1 MTIVTKDPV
10 AVQKKVQT
18 VANKYFYDIS
28 KETNKEEYLLRM
40 RHGIRYL
47 SPKHSSSQIIAG
59 NITVVDGII
68 TKLDKVFGSGV
79 LAEYGCCAFLN
90 TKDLVKF
97 PDTASQICNVIFD
110 EPTIHTIQLYL
121 KNLSYLLDVDFQ
133 LAAYNNRY
141 YVVYNHSTNKK
152 NKDLKHFY
160 RLFCHQFIRAIYS
173 GEQPH
178 TLDFILN
185 ADKYF
190 DTLSKKDILL
200 LLGMKAAN
208 GSLNAR
214 YNSTYGLVGRSTYTF
229 VRDNSV
235 DSIVYI
241 TKNKTLPKLTY
252 NLFGHINVKSPSF
265 VPNYYKTPDYSKE
278 VVKGNKEVNNIWSY
292 VGHDFLVPG
301 HLSYLNEY
309 IKAYLFIRYEND
321 YNTLAIKLDEL
332 TRIMLI
338 ADKIPANRDVHTIK
352 NKFDTFCENLGNCLE
367 FMDNKLFN
375 KSEPTADKKLD
386 ILFKAIETNDYSLIK

>member
-10 AVQKKVQT
+10 AIQKKVQT

-28 KETNKEEYLLRM
+28 KEANKEEYLLRM
-40 RHGIRYL
+40 RHGIKYVN
-47 SPKHSSSQIIAG
+47 PKHSSSQIIAG
-59 NITVVDGII
+59 NITIVDGVI
-68 TKLDKVFGSGV
+68 TESTNIFGTRN
-79 LAEYGCCAFLN
+79 AEYGCCAFLN
-90 TKDLVKF
+90 SADLVRF
-97 PDTASQICNVIFD
+97 PDTASQILNVIFD

-133 LAAYNNRY
+133 LAEYGTKY

-152 NKDLKHFY
+152 NERLKHFY

-208 GSLNAR
+208 GSLNLG
-214 YNSTYGLVGRSTYTF
+214 YNATYGLTGRFSF
-229 VRDNSV
+229 AFAKAKV
-235 DSIVYI
+235 DYSIVCI
-241 TKNKTLPKLTY
+241 TKNKTLPKLIY
-252 NLFGHINVKSPSF
+252 NLHNSTAIKSPGF
-265 VPNYYKTPDYSKE
+265 IPYYYRTPDYSKKI
-278 VVKGNKEVNNIWSY
+278 VKEDKGTDNIWDY
-292 VGHDFLVPG
+292 VGNQLLIFG

-332 TRIMLI
+332 SRIMLI
-338 ADKIPANRDVHTIK
+338 ADKILADQDTHTIQ
-352 NKFDTFCENLGNCLE
+352 NKFDIVCENLGNCLE